1 MPLDLFGSAARARCK
16 ALEEA
21 LEIERARTTDLTK
34 QLIAM
39 ADTKAFKVLHPDAV
53 KQPKIVVDKDVMR
66 SPTDIPDANAYIRK
80 VRDAPEKSVM

>member
-1 MPLDLFGSAARARCK
+1 MPLDIFGTAARARVT

-21 LEIERARTTDLTK
+21 LAVERARTTELTR

-39 ADTKAFKVLHPDAV
+39 ADAKAFRVLHPSEV
-53 KQPKIVVDKDVMR
+53 KQPRITVDKDVMR